1 MARIREIRVGN
12 GIREVVIP
20 AEALEWQF
28 VRSGGPGGQNVNRT
42 SSKAMLRFVVAGS
55 PHLPEDVRQRVL
67 VQQRSRLTAD
77 GALVIASQVHRDQ
90 PRNAADCAEK
100 LSVILQKALTP
111 PKRRKRTRTPR
122 SAISARLDA
131 KRRRSHTKEGRR
143 RPDG

>member
-100 LSVILQKALTP
+100 LSAILQKALAP

-122 SAISARLDA
+122 SAIAARLDA